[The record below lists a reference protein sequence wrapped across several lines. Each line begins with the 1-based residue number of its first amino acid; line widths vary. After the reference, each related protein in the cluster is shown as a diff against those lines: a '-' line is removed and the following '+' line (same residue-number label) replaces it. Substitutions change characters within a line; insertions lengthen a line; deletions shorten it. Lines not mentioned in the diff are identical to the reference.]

1 MKHALAAAMLAC
13 ISLQISCGSANAAT
27 QATAV
32 RDDILK
38 VDDRR
43 MEALRRADPS
53 PLQSIYADDYSLV
66 TPSGVVRSKAEQID
80 DLKSGRVRY
89 GKIET
94 IERNVRIYG
103 DVAIVLSREK
113 YDMVQAGRQV

>member
-1 MKHALAAAMLAC
+1 ADLVTGVQTCALPIC
-13 ISLQISCGSANAAT
+13 
-27 QATAV
+27 
-32 RDDILK
+32 
-38 VDDRR
+38 R

-103 DVAIVLSREK
+103 DVAIVLSRSEERRVGK
-113 YDMVQAGRQV
+113 ECESRR